1 MAGTLAQSSIL
12 PLKVV
17 GLDNGQLRGCRKA
30 RRARVT
36 SAGMVGLNL
45 RSTSGTSCSASG
57 RRLQSFTGMRR
68 ATAVDSLAVKSGRDF
83 HSVLDAALSVPG
95 GVASRGVVVAMFE
108 RFTEKA
114 IKVIMLAQ
122 EEARRLGHN
131 FVGTEQ
137 ILLGLIGEGT
147 GIAAKVLKSMGVNL
161 KEARVEVEKI
171 IGRGSGFVAVEIPF
185 TPRAKRVLE
194 LSLEE
199 ARQLGHNYI
208 GTEHL
213 LLGLLREG
221 EGVAARVLENL
232 GADPSNI
239 RTQVIRMVGES
250 TESVGAGVGG
260 GSSSNKMPTL
270 EEYGTNLT
278 KLAEDGKLDPVVGRQ
293 AQIERVTQILGRRTK
308 NNPCLIGEPG
318 VGKTAIAEGLAQ
330 RIAAGDV
337 PETIEGKKVITL
349 DMGLLV
355 AGTKYRGEF
364 EERLKKLMEE
374 IKQADDIILVI
385 DEVHTL
391 IGAGAAEGAIDA
403 ANILKPALARGELQC
418 IGATT
423 LDEYRKHIEKD
434 PALERRF
441 QPVQVPEPTVDET
454 ILILKGLRERYE
466 IHHKLRYTDESLVA
480 AAQLSY
486 QYISDRFLPDK
497 AIDLIDEAGSRVRLR
512 HAQLPEEARELDKE
526 LRTITKEKNEAVRG
540 QDFEKAGE
548 LRDREMELK
557 AQIAAITEKGKE
569 KSKAESEANEQGPM
583 VTEADIQQI
592 VSAWTGIPVEKVSTD
607 ESDRLLKMEETLH
620 QRVIGQDEAVKAIS
634 RAIRRAR
641 VGLKNPNRPIA
652 SFIFSGPTGVGKSE
666 LAKALASY
674 YFGSE
679 EAMVRLDMSEFME
692 RHTVSKLIGSP
703 PGYVGYS
710 EGGQLTEAVRRRPYT
725 VVLFDEIE
733 KAHPDVFNMML
744 QILEDGRLTDSKGR
758 TVDFKNTLLIMTS
771 NVGSS
776 VIEKGGGGIGFQLD
790 YGEKDSSYN
799 RIKSLVNEELKQ
811 YFRPEFLNRLD
822 EIIVFRQLTKSEVKE
837 IADIMLREVFERLKK
852 KEIDLQVTERFR
864 DRVVDEGYSPS
875 YGARPLRRAI
885 MRLLEDS
892 MAERMLA
899 GEIKEGDSAIIDV
912 DSEGGITVLNGTTG
926 TASSSAIETTPAGIS

>member
-1 MAGTLAQSSIL
+1 MAGSLIQAAYFPSVDHEKKIHTYKTGKAKRTVKMMSHSYAPPMRMRTFSGLRGSNA
-12 PLKVV
+12 
-17 GLDNGQLRGCRKA
+17 LDNIMKTGQDFHSKVSLA
-30 RRARVT
+30 T
-36 SAGMVGLNL
+36 SV
-45 RSTSGTSCSASG
+45 RS
-57 RRLQSFTGMRR
+57 RR
-68 ATAVDSLAVKSGRDF
+68 ATRI
-83 HSVLDAALSVPG
+83 VPK
-95 GVASRGVVVAMFE
+95 AMFE

-147 GIAAKVLKSMGVNL
+147 GIAAKVLKSMGISL
-161 KEARVEVEKI
+161 KDARVEVEKI

-208 GTEHL
+208 GSEHL

-221 EGVAARVLENL
+221 DGVAARVLENL
-232 GADPSNI
+232 GVDTSNI

-250 TESVGAGVGG
+250 AEAVGAGVGG
-260 GSSSNKMPTL
+260 GTSGSKMPTL

-278 KLAEDGKLDPVVGRQ
+278 KLAEEGKLDPVVGRQ

-330 RIAAGDV
+330 RIANGDV

-374 IKQADDIILVI
+374 IKQSDDIILFI

-441 QPVQVPEPTVDET
+441 QPVKVPEPTVGET
-454 ILILKGLRERYE
+454 IQILRGLRERYE
-466 IHHKLRYTDESLVA
+466 IHHKLRYTDDAVVA
-480 AAQLSY
+480 AAELSH

-512 HAQLPEEARELDKE
+512 HAQLPEEARELEKE
-526 LRTITKEKNEAVRG
+526 LRQITKEKNEAVRG

-548 LRDREMELK
+548 LRDREMDLK
-557 AQIAAITEKGKE
+557 TQISALIDKNKE
-569 KSKAESEANEQGPM
+569 MSKAESEAGDEGPT
-583 VTEADIQQI
+583 VTEADIQHI
-592 VSAWTGIPVEKVSTD
+592 VSTWTGIPVEKVSSD
-607 ESDRLLKMEETLH
+607 ESDRLLKMEDTLH
-620 QRVIGQDEAVKAIS
+620 TRIIGQDEAVKAIS

-666 LAKALASY
+666 LAKSLAAY

-679 EAMVRLDMSEFME
+679 DAMIRLDM
-692 RHTVSKLIGSP
+692 R
-703 PGYVGYS
+703 
-710 EGGQLTEAVRRRPYT
+710 
-725 VVLFDEIE
+725 
-733 KAHPDVFNMML
+733 
-744 QILEDGRLTDSKGR
+744 
-758 TVDFKNTLLIMTS
+758 S
-771 NVGSS
+771 N
-776 VIEKGGGGIGFQLD
+776 VIEKGGRRIGFDLD
-790 YGEKDSSYN
+790 YDEKDSSYN
-799 RIKSLVNEELKQ
+799 RIKSLVTEELKQ

-822 EIIVFRQLTKSEVKE
+822 EMIVFRQLTKLEVKE
-837 IADIMLREVFERLKK
+837 IADIMLKEVFARLKD
-852 KEIDLQVTERFR
+852 KEIELQVTERFR
-864 DRVVDEGYSPS
+864 DRVVEEGYNPS

-892 MAERMLA
+892 MAEKMLA
-899 GEIKEGDSAIIDV
+899 REIKEGDSVIVDV
-912 DSEGGITVLNGTTG
+912 DSDGNVTVLNGGGGAPTEDLLPEPI
-926 TASSSAIETTPAGIS
+926 AV